1 MQSALSFITLPRE
14 PVLLGRPGIELLR
27 TLSRIALQDAT
38 LRVGAPNFE
47 ISTTPLGAP
56 EALDGWHV
64 SKTHTEGFAAA
75 ALSRTPLG
83 IDAEWIHRPR
93 LSAARTSASKAEL
106 EVLGATGTPDAAA
119 LVLLWTGKEAVLK
132 KLGLGLT
139 GLSRCRLVSSSGAG
153 ELVYEF
159 DGTRHD
165 VAAHRIGDYWLSISC
180 LDHLAPVQVHLEEA
194 SA

>member
-1 MQSALSFITLPRE
+1 MQSALSFITIPRE
-14 PVLLGRPGIELLR
+14 PVLLGRPGIDLLR
-27 TLSRIALQDAT
+27 TLSRVALQDAT

-56 EALDGWHV
+56 EAQDDWHV

-75 ALSRTPLG
+75 ALSRSPLG

-93 LSAARTSASKAEL
+93 LSAARESAIKAEL
-106 EVLGATGTPDAAA
+106 ELLGASGTPDAAA

-139 GLSRCRLVSSSGAG
+139 GLSRCRLVASNNAG
-153 ELVYEF
+153 ELIYEF

-180 LDHLAPVQVHLEEA
+180 LDHLVPIQVHLEEA